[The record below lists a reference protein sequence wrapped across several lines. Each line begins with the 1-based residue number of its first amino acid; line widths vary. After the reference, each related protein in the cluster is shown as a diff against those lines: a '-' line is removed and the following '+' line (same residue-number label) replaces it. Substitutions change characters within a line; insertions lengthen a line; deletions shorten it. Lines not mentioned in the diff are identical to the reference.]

1 MCFEQ
6 DATLGGDLPPLL
18 QKSSVLRAAS
28 ALGIAGE
35 KAKSIAFTPYKAWV
49 PQATTVLIYVCG
61 NIYIFEYN
69 WMGDHLDIYYIN
81 NNIWHLHSLSID
93 ESQSNV

>member
-61 NIYIFEYN
+61 NIYIYIFESDSVITGYILSVN
-69 WMGDHLDIYYIN
+69 AKYYY
-81 NNIWHLHSLSID
+81 
-93 ESQSNV
+93 